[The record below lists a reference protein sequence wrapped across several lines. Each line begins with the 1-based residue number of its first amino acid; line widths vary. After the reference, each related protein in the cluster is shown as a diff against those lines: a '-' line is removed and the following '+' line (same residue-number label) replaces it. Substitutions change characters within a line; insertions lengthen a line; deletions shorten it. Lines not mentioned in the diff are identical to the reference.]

1 MRQACSF
8 RPDPITSRS
17 LREPIRLSFRPLWTM
32 CLRWP
37 QGRPCDMPT
46 FSFISVWNFEGDL
59 LEPVWKALSAI
70 EDWPS
75 WWTGVEQVEVLD
87 RGGPDRVGFRSRQ
100 VWKSKLPYKLR
111 FQGRID
117 RVEPMR
123 RIEISS
129 EGELRGRG
137 LMRFASSGTSTV
149 FQYDWNVATTKAWMN
164 LVAP

>member
-1 MRQACSF
+1 MQ
-8 RPDPITSRS
+8 
-17 LREPIRLSFRPLWTM
+17 
-32 CLRWP
+32 
-37 QGRPCDMPT
+37 T
-46 FSFISVWNFEGDL
+46 FSFISVWNFEGAL
-59 LEPVWKALSAI
+59 LEPVWNALSAI

-87 RGGPDRVGFRSRQ
+87 RGGPDRVGFRSLQ
-100 VWKSKLPYKLR
+100 TWKSKLPYRLR

-129 EGELRGRG
+129 EGELQGTG
-137 LMRFASSGTSTV
+137 LMRFAHSGTSTV

-164 LVAP
+164 LVAPLAKRLFSWNHGIIMDWGAAGLARKLRIQEFSTSEKPYFKSA

>member
-1 MRQACSF
+1 
-8 RPDPITSRS
+8 
-17 LREPIRLSFRPLWTM
+17 
-32 CLRWP
+32 
-37 QGRPCDMPT
+37 MPT

-129 EGELRGRG
+129 EGELRGTG

-164 LVAP
+164 LVAPLAKPLFSWNHDIIMNWGAAGLARKLGTQQFSTSEEPYFKSA